1 MNTHFDLIAIG
12 GGSGGLSAPEWAAR
26 YYGKRCAIIE
36 SKALGGTCV
45 NAGCVPK
52 KVMWFAAQHAH
63 HLARARDYGFDVN
76 VKDHDWK
83 TLVQG
88 RRQYI
93 DGIVKWYDT
102 FLDDLDITHIR
113 GHASFVDAHTI
124 EVNGQRYTAEHIV
137 ISSGGVPSVLPV
149 PGADLAITSD
159 GFFDLE
165 QRPQHVC
172 IIGGGYIG
180 IELASLLNALGSQV
194 CVALRTYD
202 EDFLPGFDSL
212 LREVQMEEMVKAG
225 IHLDPG
231 NSRIAKL
238 KKQPDGTLSLLWE
251 NNESLDGFDTIIWA
265 VGRRPNIDGLNLQ
278 AAGISMDERGFI
290 LTDEFQN
297 TNIKG
302 IYAVGDVTGRTAL
315 TPVAIAAAR
324 RLADRL
330 FGNQPDRH
338 LDYDNIPTVI
348 FSHPPMGTIGMTE
361 EQARAEHGATI
372 KVYQTR
378 FSPMAYSLSDHKV
391 DTAMKLIT
399 LGPKEKVVGC
409 HIVGDGADEMLQ
421 GFSVAIKMGAT
432 KKDFDN
438 TVAIH
443 PTSAEEL
450 VTMR

>member
-1 MNTHFDLIAIG
+1 MDKHFDLIAIG

-36 SKALGGTCV
+36 SQALGGTCV

-52 KVMWFAAQHAH
+52 KVMWFAAQQAH
-63 HLARARDYGFDVN
+63 HLATAKDYGFEIN
-76 VKDHDWK
+76 VKGHDWK
-83 TLVQG
+83 TLITS
-88 RRQYI
+88 RQSYI
-93 DGIVKWYDT
+93 DGILKWYDT
-102 FLDDLDITHIR
+102 FLEDLDISHIH
-113 GHASFVDAHTI
+113 GHASFIDSHTV
-124 EVNGQRYTAEHIV
+124 EVNGQQYTADHIV
-137 ISSGGVPSVLPV
+137 ISTGGVPSVLPV
-149 PGADLAITSD
+149 PGAELGITSD
-159 GFFDLE
+159 GFFELD
-165 QRPQHVC
+165 QRPEHAC

-180 IELASLLNALGSQV
+180 IELAGLLNALGSKV

-231 NSRIAKL
+231 NSTIAGL
-238 KKQPDGTLSLLWE
+238 EKQSDGTISLLWE
-251 NNESLDGFDTIIWA
+251 NGETLGGFDTVIWA
-265 VGRRPNIDGLNLQ
+265 IGRRPNIDGLNLQ
-278 AAGISMDERGFI
+278 AAGIHTDERGFI
-290 LTDEFQN
+290 LTDEYQN
-297 TNIKG
+297 TNIPG
-302 IYAVGDVTGRTAL
+302 VYAVGDVTGRTAL

-330 FGNQPDRH
+330 FGHQEDRR
-338 LDYDNIPTVI
+338 LEYDNIPTVI

-361 EQARAEHGATI
+361 QQARAEHGATI

-378 FSPMAYSLSDHKV
+378 FSPMAYSVSDHKV

-399 LGPKEKVVGC
+399 LGPKERVVGC
-409 HIVGDGADEMLQ
+409 HIIGDGADEMLQ
-421 GFSVAIKMGAT
+421 GFAVAIKMGAT

-443 PTSAEEL
+443 PTSSEEL